1 MQKVFRLC
9 CHSMLLLLLLPVALE
24 PHAMH
29 PPCLA
34 LHQGG
39 ILINLSLSRPSP
51 SFYYI
56 ESTAWKSD
64 TFLSVVSVNQES
76 ASGQVNPVD
85 IVDVAYYLSLVYAH
99 TSW

>member
-1 MQKVFRLC
+1 M
-9 CHSMLLLLLLPVALE
+9 SLLLLLPVALE

-29 PPCLA
+29 PSPCLA

-39 ILINLSLSRPSP
+39 ILINLSLSHPVPSIT

-56 ESTAWKSD
+56 ESTARKSD
-64 TFLSVVSVNQES
+64 TFLSVVSLNQES

-85 IVDVAYYLSLVYAH
+85 IVDVAYFLSLEFAH